1 MQPELKVRKILGRT
15 YLNENRLSEA
25 LDIFIKILMDYP
37 DDLETL
43 LILGGFYLAG
53 GDGKTAKN
61 IFLRAQQL
69 EPENKTIERQIAM
82 AEEMQIDDV
91 AEPAPTDLEAVTR
104 LLQRLTGQ
112 TKVINENDITQAAT
126 LLDKIINSDNPAEL
140 VSRHLDEIDDLLL
153 ALIEVNIRQA
163 RADGHADIAEALH
176 NLQLNIDY
184 QLVINQEDKLSQRTS
199 AELERSRFQG
209 NLLMLLPDL
218 EKKSNRMILLKSALQ
233 SLGCHVTEKDEY
245 LPERDTKPDVVIT
258 SNPHTKPLLIESLS
272 ALSAA
277 GIPIILDLDTDFENQ
292 PVSHQEY
299 NTAGLGTQARGN
311 AYSAAMTLA
320 DIISVPSDEQAASLK
335 TVADQVCVIPNGWS
349 RQNRL
354 WEKDA
359 VPRSMINIGWVD
371 SSGQLEDLML
381 IRRFMIRI
389 VREFPNTRIVIIGN
403 PKAYRLFDALPEN
416 RRMYLPMVAHE
427 EFPYLLSQLD
437 ILLVPLRSTPY
448 NLSLPDTILVE
459 AGARGLPWIASP
471 IPAFRNWMTG
481 GIIPE
486 SLDEWHLSMRQLVLD
501 QGFCKRLGRAG
512 RNAALAREMDCIGK
526 LWMDMIAQAADKNA
540 FLLRTPQGFERTYL
554 KLE

>member
-37 DDLETL
+37 EDLETL

-69 EPENKTIERQIAM
+69 DPENKMIERQIAM
-82 AEEMQIDDV
+82 AEEMQNEDV
-91 AEPAPTDLEAVTR
+91 AEPVPTDLEAVTR
-104 LLQRLTGQ
+104 LLQRLTGK
-112 TKVINENDITQAAT
+112 TKVINENDITRAAT
-126 LLDKIINSDNPAEL
+126 LLDKIINSDNPADL
-140 VSRHLDEIDDLLL
+140 VSKHLDEINDLLL

-163 RADGHADIAEALH
+163 RADGRVEIADALH

-184 QLVINQEDKLSQRTS
+184 QLVINQEHKSSRGNNVD
-199 AELERSRFQG
+199 LEHPPFQG
-209 NLLMLLPDL
+209 NLLMLLPELD
-218 EKKSNRMILLKSALQ
+218 KKSNRMTLLKSTLQ
-233 SLGCHVTEKDEY
+233 SLGCQVAEKDEY
-245 LPERDTKPDVVIT
+245 ISGRDTRPDIVLT
-258 SNPHTKPLLIESLS
+258 SNPHTKPLLMESLS

-292 PVSHQEY
+292 PVSHQDY
-299 NTAGLGTQARGN
+299 NLMGLGTQTRGN
-311 AYSAAMTLA
+311 AYSAALA
-320 DIISVPSDEQAASLK
+320 MANMISVPSEEQAASLK
-335 TVADQVCVIPNGWS
+335 TVASQVCVIPDGWS

-354 WEKDA
+354 WEKDSS
-359 VPRSMINIGWVD
+359 PRSMINIGWVA
-371 SSGQLEDLML
+371 SSGQLDDLML

-403 PKAYRLFDALPEN
+403 PKAYHLFDALPEN

-448 NLSLPDTILVE
+448 NNSLPDTILVE
-459 AGARGLPWIASP
+459 AGASGLPWIASP
-471 IPAFRNWMTG
+471 IPAFRNWMFG

-486 SLDEWHLSMRQLVLD
+486 SLDEWHLTMRQLVID
-501 QGFCKRLGRAG
+501 RGFCKRLGKAG
-512 RNAALAREMDCIGK
+512 RNAALTREMDQIGK
-526 LWMDMIAQAADKNA
+526 LWIDMIAQVASQDA
-540 FLLRTPQGFERTYL
+540 FLLQTPRQIQETHL